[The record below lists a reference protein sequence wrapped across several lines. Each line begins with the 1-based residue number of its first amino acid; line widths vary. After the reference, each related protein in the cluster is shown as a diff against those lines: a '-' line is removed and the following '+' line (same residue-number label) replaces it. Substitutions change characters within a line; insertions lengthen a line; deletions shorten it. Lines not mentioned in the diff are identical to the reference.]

1 MSGTSLL
8 LCRKEELSNVVV
20 EDFDLF
26 KLLNVVG
33 GGDVDEALPAIP
45 FAELK
50 ELLPMTD
57 DAVFSGS

>member
-1 MSGTSLL
+1 MFGTSSL

-26 KLLNVVG
+26 KLLNLV